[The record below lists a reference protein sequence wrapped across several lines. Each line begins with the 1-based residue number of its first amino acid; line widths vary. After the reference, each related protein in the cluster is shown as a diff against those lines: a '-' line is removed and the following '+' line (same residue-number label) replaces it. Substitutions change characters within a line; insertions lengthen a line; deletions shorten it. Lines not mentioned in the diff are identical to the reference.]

1 MRTWLGLTFVVVGWL
16 VARPVVAAPYGD
28 GLPARAVT
36 TQTVRPAAA
45 PGFQIVTTHATL
57 DGLAIEPPAQALVSD
72 GFVRFEAPRTVKR
85 LVEHP
90 SRLDAMAA
98 RRVVRAASAATAELQ
113 WRRFGTELRRVW
125 QIAGRAA
132 HWSVDAQTGEVLA
145 RVEHPSAPLAST
157 YPRSPIVD
165 DAPILVELST
175 LEDDAP
181 ALASADLLVDSC
193 ETPTSGQWPGFT
205 GRCDL
210 TERAVPDAE
219 GNFVAEPELD
229 VFAFDDAFAETS
241 AFSHAERV
249 LDTFA
254 AHGVPTLL
262 CPELAD
268 QPTHIVVN
276 YWREGV
282 EPYNNGNYLGACNP
296 AIVIGQGSD
305 ADGAY
310 DADLVAHEL
319 GHALVHTVSG
329 HTLYEANAHPHGV
342 TADPKAINEG
352 FADFIAA
359 VHVGDSE
366 LIFFGQDGRAL
377 EHDLRCPDDFYG
389 QQHNDGRPF
398 AGMLWDFYV
407 EHGDAVV
414 AAVIDTLAMLEPD
427 AGFDDAAGVL
437 RAVVAAELGPEAAA
451 WLDDALLARG
461 LEGCDRIVPHADEQL
476 VLIAPLYGFANFI
489 PGPLQ
494 IRIDPPPN
502 AVSATLVTAGI
513 AQQGGL
519 APISVLTR
527 SGEPV
532 RFEYSDDAPISVTAH
547 FDTAHEGLE
556 FPDTAIEVPVEGGV
570 PLYVAFAQTGDAW
583 IYGGVVSV
591 EFEVEESG
599 ADETGEADA
608 STEDSG
614 GGEGSTTG
622 GDDTGDAGDTSA
634 VGHDGRAPAG
644 CSCRLDGGDR
654 TWLALPFVIL
664 IVRRRWAGHERAPVR
679 RCRPRWGH
687 RRIAGHG

>member
-1 MRTWLGLTFVVVGWL
+1 MRTLLALVSCVVGWL
-16 VARPVVAAPYGD
+16 VAQPVAAAPYGD

-45 PGFQIVTTHATL
+45 PGFQIVTTRATL
-57 DGLAIEPPAQALVSD
+57 DGLAVEPPAQTLVSA
-72 GFVRFEAPRTVKR
+72 GMIQVEAPRTVTR
-85 LVEHP
+85 LVEQP
-90 SRLDAMAA
+90 VRLDATAA
-98 RRVVRAASAATAELQ
+98 RRVVRASAVASTELQ

-125 QIAGRAA
+125 QIAGRDA

-157 YPRSPIVD
+157 YLRSPIVD
-165 DAPILVELST
+165 DAPTLVELST
-175 LEDDAP
+175 LEDGAP
-181 ALASADLLVDSC
+181 SLASADLLVDSC
-193 ETPTSGQWPGFT
+193 EAPTSGQWPGFT

-210 TERAVPDAE
+210 IERAIPDAE

-241 AFSHAERV
+241 AFAHAERV

-254 AHGVPTLL
+254 AHGVPSLL
-262 CPELAD
+262 CPDLAD

-276 YWREGV
+276 YWQEGV

-319 GHALVHTVSG
+319 GHALVHTVAG
-329 HTLYEANAHPHGV
+329 HTLYGANTHPHGV

-359 VHVGDSE
+359 VVVGDSE
-366 LIFFGQDGRAL
+366 LIFFGEDGRAL
-377 EHDLRCPDDFYG
+377 EHDRRCPDDLYG

-398 AGMLWDFYV
+398 AGMLWDFWV

-414 AAVIDTLAMLEPD
+414 PAVIDALAMLEPN
-427 AGFDDAAGVL
+427 AGFDDAAQAL
-437 RAVVAAELGPEAAA
+437 RAVVSVELGPEAAA
-451 WLDDALLARG
+451 WLEDALLARG
-461 LEGCDRIVPHADEQL
+461 LEGCDRIVPYATEQL

-494 IRIDPPPN
+494 IRIDPPPD

-513 AQQGGL
+513 ALYGDF

-532 RFEYSDDAPISVTAH
+532 RFEYGDEAPLSVTAH

-556 FPDTAIEVPVEGGV
+556 FPDTEIEVPVEGGV
-570 PLYVAFAQTGDAW
+570 PLYVAFAQTGEAS
-583 IYGGVVSV
+583 IYGSVVSV
-591 EFEVEESG
+591 AFEVEDAG
-599 ADETGEADA
+599 ADETGDGGA

-614 GGEGSTTG
+614 SGRGSTTAEPDAEETG
-622 GDDTGDAGDTSA
+622 DTDDTAPVSD
-634 VGHDGRAPAG
+634 DGEASG
-644 CSCRLDGGDR
+644 CSCQLDGRDR

-664 IVRRRWAGHERAPVR
+664 LVRRAGHGRAPV
-679 RCRPRWGH
+679 
-687 RRIAGHG
+687 